1 MHYIKQIDF
10 ILGYEK
16 NLKELYD
23 KCLELYIDADSSI
36 EDLAPNELKIRIDAL
51 EDKNKLLSL
60 EIESLK
66 SSIKDLNKEDKR
78 FLQLFNLIR
87 SRTKKGN
94 ENEVARKLNTI
105 YNGITNG

>member
-1 MHYIKQIDF
+1 M
-10 ILGYEK
+10 GR
-16 NLKELYD
+16 
-23 KCLELYIDADSSI
+23 I
-36 EDLAPNELKIRIDAL
+36 ENR
-51 EDKNKLLSL
+51 
-60 EIESLK
+60 
-66 SSIKDLNKEDKR
+66 IKDLNKEDKR